1 MLSIIVN
8 QQLNKYRRIRSNT
21 ISNIPKNVADGN
33 AKIIWSHLSQPSTK
47 KMPKLKELYSLYI
60 DENIENYGIAGPMKT
75 NLCHNGLL
83 SNI

>member
-1 MLSIIVN
+1 MEMLR
-8 QQLNKYRRIRSNT
+8 LYG
-21 ISNIPKNVADGN
+21 A
-33 AKIIWSHLSQPSTK
+33 HLSQPSTK
-47 KMPKLKELYSLYI
+47 KMPKLKELYFLYI